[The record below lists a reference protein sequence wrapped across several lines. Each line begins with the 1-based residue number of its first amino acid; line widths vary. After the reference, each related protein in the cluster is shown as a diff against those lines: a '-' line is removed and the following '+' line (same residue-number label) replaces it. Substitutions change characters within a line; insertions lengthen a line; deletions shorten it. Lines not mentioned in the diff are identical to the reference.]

1 MKNKN
6 RNYILGALAIVVLLF
21 NIFLVIFNKSYNNVF
36 WLAYSFIMFS
46 FLLIGINIVFNTRKI
61 KDANILGI
69 PLLYLTLLYFV
80 LNFVLNFIFIL
91 FTNLNM
97 KYVAISD
104 FTLLSIYAVIVLLSL
119 AGEKY
124 IKDSTNKVK
133 EKTNF
138 IKKLNATLLNIAIS
152 TVDEI
157 LKEKI
162 KNVAEI
168 VEYSD
173 PISSDELKELEGE
186 ISKNVLKLEQNIAS
200 NNYDEVPKNIN
211 LIEKLIKERNFK
223 IKTLK

>member
-1 MKNKN
+1 
-6 RNYILGALAIVVLLF
+6 
-21 NIFLVIFNKSYNNVF
+21 
-36 WLAYSFIMFS
+36 
-46 FLLIGINIVFNTRKI
+46 
-61 KDANILGI
+61 
-69 PLLYLTLLYFV
+69 
-80 LNFVLNFIFIL
+80 
-91 FTNLNM
+91 
-97 KYVAISD
+97 
-104 FTLLSIYAVIVLLSL
+104 
-119 AGEKY
+119 
-124 IKDSTNKVK
+124 
-133 EKTNF
+133 
-138 IKKLNATLLNIAIS
+138 NATLLNIAIS